1 MSDGALISL
10 ECLEDFHYLSF
21 MDLTSTFTAHETYQ
35 KLLDCYRDI
44 ALLKSLYWR
53 MVPTFRFLV
62 AQSEKMKSAREQQSY
77 SPIYSMFL
85 GLARSESD
93 QEFVQ
98 CL

>member
-62 AQSEKMKSAREQQSY
+62 A
-77 SPIYSMFL
+77 
-85 GLARSESD
+85 
-93 QEFVQ
+93 
-98 CL
+98 

>member
-21 MDLTSTFTAHETYQ
+21 IDLTSTFTAHETYQ

-53 MVPTFRFLV
+53 MVPTFRFLI
-62 AQSEKMKSAREQQSY
+62 AQSEKMKISRGQQSN
-77 SPIYSMFL
+77 SPIYLMFQ
-85 GLARSESD
+85 GLARNEND